1 MLDYAGKYLEIDST
15 ILKSSINFHREMWD
29 TFFLLRMHTGIG
41 YFLGTAL
48 IFLTELDYIRDD
60 RHVNIAV
67 SALLQF
73 SYILAGSFFAWEAV
87 AIFM

>member
-1 MLDYAGKYLEIDST
+1 MSVIF
-15 ILKSSINFHREMWD
+15 KSVVTKIFYYREMWD

-41 YFLGTAL
+41 YFFGTVFMF
-48 IFLTELDYIRDD
+48 ITEINYIRDD
-60 RHVNIAV
+60 RHINIAI

-73 SYILAGSFFAWEAV
+73 FYLVAGIFFALESV

>member
-1 MLDYAGKYLEIDST
+1 MFNKNRHPKVLGKLLHKYL
-15 ILKSSINFHREMWD
+15 FYREMWD

-41 YFLGTAL
+41 YFFG
-48 IFLTELDYIRDD
+48 IFFMFLTEIDYIRDE
-60 RHVNIAV
+60 RHVNIAI

-73 SYILAGSFFAWEAV
+73 SYLVAGNFFAWEAV

>member
-1 MLDYAGKYLEIDST
+1 
-15 ILKSSINFHREMWD
+15 MWD
-29 TFFLLRMHTGIG
+29 TFFLLRMHTGFG
-41 YFLGTAL
+41 YFCGTTL
-48 IFLTELDYIRDD
+48 LFLTELDFIRDD

-73 SYILAGSFFAWEAV
+73 SYVVAGSFFTFETV

>member
-1 MLDYAGKYLEIDST
+1 M
-15 ILKSSINFHREMWD
+15 ILNWTINFYREMWD

-73 SYILAGSFFAWEAV
+73 SYLLAGSFFTFEAV